1 MTVVLHINALLHRH
15 DCVIIPDFGAILT
28 HKVSAQIHETTN
40 TFYPPKKVLAFNEQL
55 NQNDGLLANHIAKC
69 EDCSYSEAI
78 EQIKLFTLQ
87 ISNSIKEQGSYSI
100 KHIGVFSLNIEGRLV
115 FKPNYLNNFLVESFG
130 LSHFTSEPTSRILSG
145 TDEVTPVIPLQQ
157 SINKSNKKIYLK
169 YASIGLISLFIGGT
183 IGSKLYINQIESSNK
198 ITYEKASKE
207 VDRKIQEATF
217 VLTSPIPSATLQ
229 VGVREVSKPFHIIA
243 GAFKNN
249 QNAINKINYLHQ
261 IGFINAKSIGLN
273 RFGLNQIA
281 YDSFETREEAL
292 TALSSIRAEDNKNAW
307 LFIDPS
313 K

>member
-1 MTVVLHINALLHRH
+1 M
-15 DCVIIPDFGAILT
+15 
-28 HKVSAQIHETTN
+28 
-40 TFYPPKKVLAFNEQL
+40 
-55 NQNDGLLANHIAKC
+55 
-69 EDCSYSEAI
+69 SE
-78 EQIKLFTLQ
+78 
-87 ISNSIKEQGSYSI
+87 
-100 KHIGVFSLNIEGRLV
+100 
-115 FKPNYLNNFLVESFG
+115 
-130 LSHFTSEPTSRILSG
+130 
-145 TDEVTPVIPLQQ
+145 TDEIIPVIPLQQ
-157 SINKSNKKIYLK
+157 STTKSNKKIYLK

>member
-1 MTVVLHINALLHRH
+1 MTVVSHINALLHRH

-28 HKVSAQIHETTN
+28 HKVPAQIHETTN

-55 NQNDGLLANHIAKC
+55 KQNDGLLANHIAKG
-69 EDCSYSEAI
+69 ESCSYSEAI

-87 ISNSIKEQGSYSI
+87 ISDSIEEKGSYSVNQ
-100 KHIGVFSLNIEGRLV
+100 IGAFSLNIEGRLV
-115 FKPNYLNNFLVESFG
+115 FKPNNLNNFLVESFG
-130 LSHFTSEPTSRILSG
+130 LSHFTSKPTSRISSE
-145 TDEVTPVIPLQQ
+145 TSEITPVIPIHESL
-157 SINKSNKKIYLK
+157 NKSNRKFYLK
-169 YASIGLISLFIGGT
+169 YASIGLVSLLIGGA
-183 IGSKLYINQIESSNK
+183 IGSKLYINQIETGNK

-217 VLTSPIPSATLQ
+217 VISSPIPSATLQ
-229 VGVREVSKPFHIIA
+229 VAVKEVSKPFHIIA
-243 GAFKNN
+243 GAFKSK

-261 IGFINAKSIGLN
+261 IGFMNAKSIGLN

-292 TALSSIRAEDNKNAW
+292 IALSSIRAKDNKNAW
-307 LFIDPS
+307 LFIGPS

>member
-55 NQNDGLLANHIAKC
+55 KQNDGLLANHIAKG
-69 EDCSYSEAI
+69 ESCSYSEAI
-78 EQIKLFTLQ
+78 EQIKLFTSQ
-87 ISNSIKEQGSYSI
+87 ISSSIKEQGSYSI
-100 KHIGVFSLNIEGRLV
+100 NNIGAFSLNIEGRLV
-115 FKPNYLNNFLVESFG
+115 FKPNNLNNFLVDSFG
-130 LSHFTSEPTSRILSG
+130 LSHFISKPTSRIPSEA
-145 TDEVTPVIPLQQ
+145 DNVTPVIPLQE
-157 SINKSNKKIYLK
+157 SSNNSNKKFYLK

-183 IGSKLYINQIESSNK
+183 IGSKLYINKIETSNK
-198 ITYEKASKE
+198 ISYEKASKE

-217 VLTSPIPSATLQ
+217 VLSSPIPSATLQ
-229 VGVREVSKPFHIIA
+229 VDFKEVPKPFHIIA
-243 GAFKNN
+243 GAFKNQ
-249 QNAINKINYLHQ
+249 QNAANKIDYLHQ
-261 IGFINAKSIGLN
+261 IGFVNAKSIGHN

-292 TALSSIRAEDNKNAW
+292 TALSSIRVVDNKNAW
-307 LFIDPS
+307 LFIESS